1 MISGVT
7 GFRRLCCI
15 ENPPCREPLVLF
27 LGPHE
32 MHKSVSVGSWEHKF
46 LARILSFSVIGD
58 ISLFSMCQYKRLFPS
73 FQLPTRCRGDTLFGP
88 TKT

>member
-15 ENPPCREPLVLF
+15 GNPLCREPVVLF

-32 MHKSVSVGSWEHKF
+32 MHKSVSAGSRERKF
-46 LARILSFSVIGD
+46 LARILLFSVLGD
-58 ISLFSMCQYKRLFPS
+58 ISSFSTCQLGRLLSS
-73 FQLPTRCRGDTLFGP
+73 FQLPTRCRGGTLFGP
-88 TKT
+88 TKM